1 MIHLTS
7 LKIQA
12 TLNFFFN
19 FLKYICLFFFIWLHE
34 IFEEDFI
41 AEAFKNSS
49 AIKIFML
56 NKTIPEHNDPPVTEI
71 FEKVEINT

>member
-12 TLNFFFN
+12 TLNFVFN
-19 FLKYICLFFFIWLHE
+19 FLKSICLFFSVDYMK

-41 AEAFKNSS
+41 AEEFKNSS

>member
-1 MIHLTS
+1 M
-7 LKIQA
+7 K
-12 TLNFFFN
+12 
-19 FLKYICLFFFIWLHE
+19 

-41 AEAFKNSS
+41 AEEFKNSS

-71 FEKVEINT
+71 FEKAEINT

>member
-12 TLNFFFN
+12 SLNFVFN
-19 FLKYICLFFFIWLHE
+19 FLKSICLFFSVDYMK
-34 IFEEDFI
+34 IFEEDFK
-41 AEAFKNSS
+41 AEEFKNSS

-71 FEKVEINT
+71 FEKAEINT

>member
-12 TLNFFFN
+12 TLNFVFN
-19 FLKYICLFFFIWLHE
+19 FLKSICLFFFSWLHE